1 MFLYNEIATT
11 PITDYFLLK
20 VFKKQLLHK
29 LFSFQERLDWM
40 ILEVTS
46 NLVFYNSID
55 EKQQY
60 RERECNNEP

>member
-1 MFLYNEIATT
+1 MFLYKEIATT

-20 VFKKQLLHK
+20 VFKKQSLHK
-29 LFSFQERLDWM
+29 LFFFQERLDWM

-46 NLVFYNSID
+46 NLVFYNSTD
-55 EKQQY
+55 ENQQY